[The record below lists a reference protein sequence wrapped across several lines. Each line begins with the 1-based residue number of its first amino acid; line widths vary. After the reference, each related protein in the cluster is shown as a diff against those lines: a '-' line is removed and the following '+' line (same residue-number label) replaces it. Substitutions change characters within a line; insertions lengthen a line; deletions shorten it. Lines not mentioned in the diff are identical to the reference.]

1 VTDDEQEQ
9 SDSDVELL
17 KAHVAQLMEHFESI
31 HIFATRHMPAEL
43 DGTVQVQWGGG
54 NWFARYGQI
63 KSWTIKQDEDFRVS
77 MRPEND

>member
-43 DGTVQVQWGGG
+43 DGIRPVQ
-54 NWFARYGQI
+54 
-63 KSWTIKQDEDFRVS
+63 
-77 MRPEND
+77 